1 MNTMSTDAG
10 DTWEQAQDELAQAG
24 RSDGLPLVPPTPERI
39 ERMLAMR
46 GFRPEAVVARLMPA
60 FAEAT
65 WGNIA
70 ENAVMAG
77 CRPEYLPV
85 IGAAIEAL
93 AAEEFNLL
101 GIQTTTGSAAPVVI
115 VNGPVVAAIGMN
127 AAGNALGPGNR
138 ANATI
143 GRAVRLILQNVGG
156 ATPGVG
162 DMATLGQP
170 GKYTFCFAEN
180 EVASPWP
187 ALHVERGYAADTS
200 VVTVVGVAGNVEIV
214 DSSSASAEDVI
225 HTYAN
230 SMLIAGTISMSGYIG
245 GGEPLIVM
253 PPEHAVF
260 LANAGYTKEKVK
272 AALFAAVQYPLERL
286 SPYVRERLIASRR
299 STNAADIE
307 GPVRLAATAKD
318 VMIVVA
324 GGVGIKAAYLPTW
337 SGGTR
342 AVSRKIPGSRTDI
355 RRG

>member
-1 MNTMSTDAG
+1 
-10 DTWEQAQDELAQAG
+10 
-24 RSDGLPLVPPTPERI
+24 
-39 ERMLAMR
+39 
-46 GFRPEAVVARLMPA
+46 
-60 FAEAT
+60 
-65 WGNIA
+65 
-70 ENAVMAG
+70 MAG

-93 AAEEFNLL
+93 AADEFNLL
-101 GIQTTTGSAAPVVI
+101 GIQTTTGSATPVVI
-115 VNGPVVAAIGMN
+115 VNGPVAATIGMN

-156 ATPGVG
+156 AIPGIG

-180 EVASPWP
+180 EPASPWP
-187 ALHVERGYAADTS
+187 PLHVERGYAASLS
-200 VVTVVGVAGNVEIV
+200 VVTVVGASGNVEIV
-214 DSSSASAEDVI
+214 DSSSASADEVI
-225 HTYAN
+225 RTYAN

-245 GGEPLIVM
+245 GGEPLIIM

-260 LANAGYTKEKVK
+260 LAGAGYAKAQVK
-272 AALFAAVQYPLERL
+272 AALFEAVQYPLERL
-286 SPYVRERLIASRR
+286 SPYVRERLLASRR
-299 STNAADIE
+299 TVDAANVD

-324 GGVGIKAAYLPTW
+324 GGVGIKAAYVPTW

-342 AVSRKIPGSRTDI
+342 AVSRKVPAGREA
-355 RRG
+355 

>member
-1 MNTMSTDAG
+1 MNATDEDA
-10 DTWEQAQDELAQAG
+10 WESAQEALARDG

-39 ERMLAMR
+39 ERMLQPH
-46 GFRPEAVVARLMPA
+46 GLRPAAVVAKLMPA
-60 FAEAT
+60 CVDAT
-65 WGNIA
+65 WRHIA

-85 IGAAIEAL
+85 IGAAVEAL
-93 AAEEFNLL
+93 AADEFNLL

-115 VNGPVVAAIGMN
+115 VNGPVAGAIGMN

-143 GRAVRLILQNVGG
+143 GRAVRLVLQNVGG
-156 ATPGVG
+156 AVPGVG

-180 EVASPWP
+180 ETASPWP
-187 ALHVERGYAADTS
+187 ALHVERGFAPDTS
-200 VVTVVGVAGNVEIV
+200 VVTVAGVAGNVEIV
-214 DSSSASAEDVI
+214 DSSSASAQDLI

-253 PPEHAVF
+253 PPEHAAF
-260 LANAGYTKEKVK
+260 LAAAGYTKEKVK
-272 AALFAAVQYPLERL
+272 AAIFEAVQYPLERL
-286 SPYVRERLIASRR
+286 SPYVRERLIASRQQANTA
-299 STNAADIE
+299 SVE
-307 GPVRLAATAKD
+307 GPVRLAALAKD

-324 GGVGIKAAYLPTW
+324 GGVGVKAAYLPTW

-342 AVSRKIPGSRTDI
+342 AVSRRVPA
-355 RRG
+355 RRGG

>member
-1 MNTMSTDAG
+1 MSIDSDDA
-10 DTWEQAQDELAQAG
+10 WEKAQDELAAAG

-39 ERMLAMR
+39 ERMLKPH
-46 GFRPEAVVARLMPA
+46 GFRRDAVVAKLMPA
-60 FAEAT
+60 FADAT
-65 WGNIA
+65 WRNIA

-93 AAEEFNLL
+93 AVDEFNLL
-101 GIQTTTGSAAPVVI
+101 GIQTTTGSATPVVI
-115 VNGPVVAAIGMN
+115 VNGPVAGAIGMN

-143 GRAVRLILQNVGG
+143 GRAMRLVLQNVGG
-156 ATPGVG
+156 AIPGVG

-180 EVASPWP
+180 EAASPWP
-187 ALHVERGYAADTS
+187 PLHVERGYAADIS
-200 VVTVVGVAGNVEIV
+200 VVTVVGASGIVEIV
-214 DSSSASAEDVI
+214 DSSSASAEDLI

-230 SMLIAGTISMSGYIG
+230 SMLIAGTISMSGFIG
-245 GGEPLIVM
+245 GGEPLIIM

-260 LANAGYTKEKVK
+260 LSGAGYTKEQVK
-272 AALFAAVQYPLERL
+272 AAIFETVQYPLARL
-286 SPYVRERLIASRR
+286 SPYVRARLMASRR
-299 STNAADIE
+299 VLDAASVAS
-307 GPVRLAATAKD
+307 PVRLAATAKD

-324 GGVGIKAAYLPTW
+324 GGVGIKAAYVPTW

-342 AVSRKIPGSRTDI
+342 AVSCKVPAGRA
-355 RRG
+355 